1 MSLSHMSVLFFFFF
15 QAEDGIRDVAV
26 TGVQTCA
33 LPISP
38 SLSVLA
44 GSDLALRRAP
54 VGVTQLSFG
63 DLSVVVAGQALE
75 DEAARQLVGRQPAAQ
90 PFFQFR
96 LGQCA

>member
-1 MSLSHMSVLFFFFF
+1 MIRRPPRSTLFPYTTLFRSCGCGGRSGK
-15 QAEDGIRDVAV
+15 QQCNGLVH
-26 TGVQTCA
+26 A
-33 LPISP
+33 LSP

-90 PFFQFR
+90 PLDR
-96 LGQCA
+96 KSVV